1 MNKKYKILIFIA
13 IACVMI
19 ISIVAFY
26 NYFKSLNN
34 NTNPT
39 LNLDVISEYLEI
51 KISEN
56 AKIEYIDTHDSFLGD
71 GETLME
77 IRDDNL
83 LAKIKS
89 SPNWKINSD
98 EYTSKIINLKEDI
111 SKRHNE
117 VSKVQNYYWIFKNFY
132 YDKNKLQYVEQIE
145 SIGSRYLFGIYDIDN
160 NLLYY
165 YHWDS

>member
-26 NYFKSLNN
+26 NYFKSLKN
-34 NTNPT
+34 NTNPI

-56 AKIEYIDTHDSFLGD
+56 VKIEYKDTHNSFHGD

-111 SKRHNE
+111 SKNHNE
-117 VSKVQNYYWIFKNFY
+117 ISKVQNYYWIFKNFY
-132 YDKNKLQYVEQIE
+132 NDENKLQYVEQIE

-160 NLLYY
+160 NVLYY
-165 YHWDS
+165 YHWES

>member
-1 MNKKYKILIFIA
+1 MNKKYKILIYITLFF
-13 IACVMI
+13 VMF

-26 NYFKSLNN
+26 NYFKSLKN
-34 NTNPT
+34 NTNPI

-145 SIGSRYLFGIYDIDN
+145 SIGSCYFFGIYDIDN
-160 NLLYY
+160 NVLYY
-165 YHWDS
+165 YHWES

>member
-1 MNKKYKILIFIA
+1 
-13 IACVMI
+13 MI

-51 KISEN
+51 RISEN
-56 AKIEYIDTHDSFLGD
+56 AKIEYIDTYDSFLGD
-71 GETLME
+71 GETIIK

-111 SKRHNE
+111 SKNYNE
-117 VSKVQNYYWIFKNFY
+117 ISKVQNYYWIFKNFY
-132 YDKNKLQYVEQIE
+132 NDENKLQYVEQIE

-160 NLLYY
+160 NVLYY
-165 YHWDS
+165 YHLES

>member
-51 KISEN
+51 RISEN

-71 GETLME
+71 GETIIK

-111 SKRHNE
+111 SKNYNE
-117 VSKVQNYYWIFKNFY
+117 ISKVQNYYWIFKNFY
-132 YDKNKLQYVEQIE
+132 NDENKLQYVEQIE

-160 NLLYY
+160 NVLYY
-165 YHWDS
+165 YHLES